1 MLAVI
6 AVGSVLLGIASG
18 LLVLLMSVEEN
29 SRDSLRQQVMLSELA
44 GQFRRD
50 VRRCARVAEGDSPIF
65 VGRKLGQSPAPA
77 EAKPQGLSAWRLQ
90 MPEGTVVQYR
100 VHGTSLIRVLSE
112 GGVVREQE
120 AYQLPEKS
128 QVSLEL
134 SAAGGPAI
142 VSLLI
147 TSPQGKPLR
156 SVLHAV
162 QIDAGLDADRMLLN
176 GTRDEMTQVRSTGFS
191 RQSAEVR
198 STGFSRQ
205 SATTPPKGGTTNV
218 AFSTALS
225 VAPGGHAGLVHVE
238 VSP

>member
-1 MLAVI
+1 MIRRGYTLTEMLAVI

-50 VRRCARVAEGDSPIF
+50 VRRCAHV
-65 VGRKLGQSPAPA
+65 LPAD
-77 EAKPQGLSAWRLQ
+77 AKPRGLSEWRLA

-100 VHGTSLIRVLSE
+100 VQGTSLIRVVTDS
-112 GGVVREQE
+112 GVVREQE

-134 SAAGGPAI
+134 SAAKGPAI

-147 TSPQGKPLR
+147 ATPEGKPLR
-156 SVLHAV
+156 GTPHAV
-162 QIDAGLDADRMLLN
+162 QIDAGLGADRLLLN
-176 GTRDEMTQVRSTGFS
+176 GTREEV
-191 RQSAEVR
+191 AEVR

-205 SATTPPKGGTTNV
+205 SSATPPKGGTTNV
-218 AFSTALS
+218 AFSTARS
-225 VAPGGHAGLVHVE
+225 MPPGSHIGLEHVE
-238 VSP
+238 ESP